1 MEINNLTPQINQNL
15 YLNQNQ
21 SLNKIASAIELNQSS
36 NDASSLSISLN
47 LLSQSNG
54 YSQSISSTNFA
65 IATSQITDKALDA
78 QSKILDNVK
87 EKLLQASTDTSSQEA
102 RENILKDIKKQLE
115 GIDNIATN
123 TNYNNQNLLQ
133 NSKNDDSISSS
144 LQYQIGLNASSIVEQ
159 NGIQS
164 NTKGLDLQGLLNQ
177 DPSQFSSTTARN
189 YLENIDNALGKIN
202 DFRSEVG
209 STLNQLQSSNR
220 TLLTQEVSTL
230 NANSIFDTNYAK
242 ESANFSKQN
251 ILGQLGAFAI
261 AQGNNVNQQSVTRLL
276 S

>member
-54 YSQSISSTNFA
+54 YSQSIGNTNIA

-78 QSKILDNVK
+78 QGKILDNIK
-87 EKLLQASTDTSSQEA
+87 EKLLQASTDTNSQEA
-102 RENILKDIKKQLE
+102 REDILKDIKKQLQ
-115 GIDNIATN
+115 GINDIAN
-123 TNYNNQNLLQ
+123 STNYNNQTLLQ
-133 NSKNDDSISSS
+133 NSKDDDSISSS
-144 LQYQIGLNASSIVEQ
+144 LQYQSGLSNIIEQ
-159 NGIQS
+159 NGIQA
-164 NTKGLDLQGLLNQ
+164 NTKGLDLQELLNQ
-177 DPSQFSSTTARN
+177 NPSQFSSSKARD

-202 DFRSEVG
+202 DFRSEIG
-209 STLNQLQSSNR
+209 STINQLESSNR

-251 ILGQLGAFAI
+251 ILGQLGAFAL